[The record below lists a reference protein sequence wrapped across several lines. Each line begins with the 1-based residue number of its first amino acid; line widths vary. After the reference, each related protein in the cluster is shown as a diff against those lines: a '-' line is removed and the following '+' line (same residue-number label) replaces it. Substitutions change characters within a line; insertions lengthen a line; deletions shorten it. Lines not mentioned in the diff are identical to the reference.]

1 MKQNEK
7 VIIFSA
13 PSGAGKTTIVKHLLS
28 TNNRLVFSVSACT
41 RQKRESEKDREDYHF
56 LSVEDF
62 KKKIELNEFVEWEE
76 VYEGSFYGTLKSEI
90 TRIWKSNKAILFD
103 ADVEGGLS
111 LKKYFGDKA
120 LAVFVK
126 APSLHELERRLRNR
140 KTETEK
146 SLKVR
151 LSKAMREMEYEKS
164 FDVVLVNDTPE
175 ESCREAN
182 QIVNRFLE

>member
-7 VIIFSA
+7 VIVFSA

-28 TNNRLVFSVSACT
+28 TNNKLVFSISACT
-41 RQKRESEKDREDYHF
+41 RQKRESENDGEDYYF

-62 KKKIELNEFVEWEE
+62 KRKVELDEFIEWEE

-90 TRIWKSNKAILFD
+90 TRIWKENKVILFD
-103 ADVEGGLS
+103 TDVEGGLS

-120 LAVFVK
+120 LAIFVK
-126 APSLHELERRLRNR
+126 APSLNELERRLRNR

-146 SLKVR
+146 SLKIR
-151 LSKAMREMEYEKS
+151 LNKAMREMEYEKK
-164 FDVVLVNDTPE
+164 FDIVLVNDVPE
-175 ESCREAN
+175 KSCRDAN
-182 QIVNRFLE
+182 RIVNIFLE